1 MRNFFTLLLVLSAP
15 CLFAQTGPGGV
26 GNSSNNVVWLDGN
39 IVTTGTHPDIAT
51 WPDQSGN
58 GNDFTQGTSTRQP
71 RIVTYSGFNG
81 VRFDGGD
88 WLRTGGIAAL
98 NTNTNTQ
105 YIIYNG
111 YRPNHLGMLYEG
123 AYSQSSQFFRTFRVF
138 WNVQI
143 F

>member
-1 MRNFFTLLLVLSAP
+1 MKKIFTFVLLTASFSLI
-15 CLFAQTGPGGV
+15 AQTGPGGV
-26 GNSSNNVVWLDGN
+26 GNSSNNVVWLDGD

-58 GNDFTQGTSTRQP
+58 GNDFSQGSSTRQP

-98 NTNTNTQ
+98 NTNRKIIGIDSKKEYLDFCVERIEKHTKTQ
-105 YIIYNG
+105 DTTSN
-111 YRPNHLGMLYEG
+111 LEG
-123 AYSQSSQFFRTFRVF
+123 FLK
-138 WNVQI
+138 
-143 F
+143 